1 VSVVVQ
7 PRVARRLIAAGAA
20 AIALL
25 GLLLVLLV
33 ATLTGGPAPPNTC
46 APGAGSRYAPSPV
59 ALAAIPG
66 NYLRWIRQAGG
77 RYGLTGA

>member
-33 ATLTGGPAPPNTC
+33 AT
-46 APGAGSRYAPSPV
+46 
-59 ALAAIPG
+59 
-66 NYLRWIRQAGG
+66 
-77 RYGLTGA
+77 

>member
-59 ALAAIPG
+59 ALAAI
-66 NYLRWIRQAGG
+66 RATTCGG
-77 RYGLTGA
+77 SVRPAAATA